1 MQRTLWSQST
11 SCRAITSL
19 KLYEF
24 TTNNYHEITR
34 IINSMKS
41 SGSPCPL
48 HQISIICFKRCSYL
62 KPFILN
68 ICTEVLRRHTLPAQ
82 WTKVATILIHTKG
95 DASLLEN
102 FRPITLEPVGL
113 KVFTSLLR
121 NRVFTY
127 LIINQYIESHY
138 QKGFMPGMSG
148 TFEQRV
154 EISHIINH
162 LRKKQRSVT
171 ITLIHLKNAFVE
183 VHHLLIQ
190 SFLRYNYKPDEIN
203 CIVKILYNDFHLSII
218 TKYITA
224 EKGVLQGDL
233 FHL

>member
-41 SGSPCPL
+41 SEPPCPVD
-48 HQISIICFKRCSYL
+48 QISIICLKWCPYL
-62 KPFILN
+62 ISFILN
-68 ICTEVLRRHTLPAQ
+68 ICTEVLRRNTLPTQ
-82 WTKVATILIHTKG
+82 WTKAATILIHAKG
-95 DASLLEN
+95 DPSLLEN

-113 KVFTSLLR
+113 KIFTSLLG

-138 QKGFMPGMSG
+138 QKGFMPGMKWDIWAESWKEPHYKSFKKK
-148 TFEQRV
+148 TTECNHYLIRPKKRFCR
-154 EISHIINH
+154 SSPLINPICSM
-162 LRKKQRSVT
+162 LPLQTRWNQ
-171 ITLIHLKNAFVE
+171 
-183 VHHLLIQ
+183 
-190 SFLRYNYKPDEIN
+190 
-203 CIVKILYNDFHLSII
+203 LYC
-218 TKYITA
+218 
-224 EKGVLQGDL
+224 
-233 FHL
+233 